1 MDFKKRN
8 YLVCLFF
15 LFVYALSISCS
26 KLSPLDSPENSYS
39 SIAAHVK
46 FMEPRLSAASF
57 DSLILTIK
65 GKDVNTVKQKLTLEG
80 TKANAHV
87 KVPADVELT
96 ASVTAFK
103 DSMQV
108 MQGDNTFSVDAGKTV
123 ALTIKMDF
131 LVPTIIL
138 SPPDSVLFKGEKIT
152 LYLAARSIVDMATF
166 GAQVQF
172 DPSIL
177 QVEELGRE
185 DDFLTSKAGNVNQL
199 LFTQNNE
206 KGTID
211 VVLGIFPASKCVT
224 GEGNVGR
231 IVFTAISSGTTD
243 LSIRIDHDKN
253 SNYALFD
260 KNADLM
266 YAMGLG
272 GRITVQ

>member
-1 MDFKKRN
+1 MYFKQRN
-8 YLVCLFF
+8 FLICSFVVLFF
-15 LFVYALSISCS
+15 ALSISCS

-46 FMEPRLSAASF
+46 FMEPRLSATAF

-80 TKANAHV
+80 TKAKAHI

-96 ASVTAFK
+96 ATVAAFK

-108 MQGDNTFSVDAGKTV
+108 MQGDDTFSVKAGKTFP
-123 ALTIKMDF
+123 LTIKMDF

-138 SPPDSVLFKGEKIT
+138 FPPDSVISKGEKIT
-152 LYLAARSIVDMATF
+152 LYLAARSVVDMATF

-199 LFTQNNE
+199 LFTQDNE

-211 VVLGIFPASKCVT
+211 VVLGIFPASKCVS
-224 GEGNVGR
+224 GGGNVGR
-231 IVFTAISSGTTD
+231 IVFTTISSGTTD
-243 LSIRIDHDKN
+243 LSIHIEHDKN